1 MIYGRPYVMLT
12 RLRQLLRLRVLN
24 KQKRSQSQKKT
35 NLFIETTMGE
45 EESEAA
51 VATPVAPATKE
62 EEEKGVSE
70 QESTVGKKRKIA
82 GDEKHQE
89 SQKEDVVDTTTATA
103 TATATNTTKEQQQP
117 AGIKVK
123 IAMPPSVSS
132 SLTDV
137 DKYTLECAPPSDNT
151 NEKDA
156 ATKIVTP
163 NLMLFGLHP
172 LVKESP
178 FQKLLE
184 DYGRVK
190 QVTVRSAF
198 ASRYGH
204 VSFDTIEEA
213 RKCYTALNGAKLL
226 HKTFLVQPSAAPAV
240 AAGSSS
246 SANK

>member
-1 MIYGRPYVMLT
+1 MIYGRPVKCNAT
-12 RLRQLLRLRVLN
+12 TTAATTTCF
-24 KQKRSQSQKKT
+24 KQTKKRSQSQKKT